1 MGGLDYFAVFGLP
14 RKVGLDRAELEG
26 RFYELSRKFH
36 PDFFQSATPA
46 EQAKSLE
53 QSALVNQ
60 AYRALRDP
68 ISRAE
73 YLIRLEQEGEAAK
86 GIRAKAPGDLL
97 EEMLEVQEALEE
109 AKASGLGVEIRA
121 RLERERER
129 LMARRAAE
137 EARLLNVG
145 KEWDALVD
153 GSGRVPRDRD
163 AIRVTLLN
171 RMKEILTARAYL
183 TTVIDDL
190 GEALGEETRTDAS
203 HRRH

>member
-1 MGGLDYFAVFGLP
+1 MSGFDYFAVFGLP
-14 RKVGLDRAELEG
+14 RKVGVDLAELER
-26 RFYELSRKFH
+26 RFYGLSRKFH

-53 QSALVNQ
+53 RSALINQ

-86 GIRAKAPGDLL
+86 GISAKAPGDLL

-109 AKASGLGVEIRA
+109 AKASGLGLETRA

-129 LMARRAAE
+129 LMARKALE
-137 EARLLNVG
+137 EEKLLNTG
-145 KEWDALVD
+145 TEWDALVD

-163 AIRVTLLN
+163 PIRVTLLN
-171 RMKEILTARAYL
+171 RMKEILAARAYL
-183 TTVIDDL
+183 TAVINDL
-190 GEALGEETRTDAS
+190 SEALGEETRTDAS